1 MAHQLKAAS
10 AAPLNWSVRERA
22 QRLREM
28 ADAHHTPLSDQLRM
42 MAAELDTLADRAEK
56 GNELGENAG

>member
-1 MAHQLKAAS
+1 M
-10 AAPLNWSVRERA
+10 PLRREVQFLRDRA

-28 ADAHHTPLSDQLRM
+28 ADAHHTPLSHQLRM